1 MARDNYRALFV
12 IYGDRR
18 FRRISLILLSLLIA
32 AAAIFVLAPQA
43 KAGLHTSLFV
53 LQILDSP
60 LKPQSWI
67 TKEPLRDQ
75 VTYPTPRGEGV
86 ADVYRIPGDG
96 RRAAVLLFL
105 GANAAGRDDTDVIK
119 LGDALAR
126 AGFVVMLH
134 WSSTMGLQS
143 NIDPNEIESLVWA
156 FQYLR
161 SREFVDQGRAG
172 MGGFSVGGS
181 LAIVA
186 AADPRIRNH
195 VVFINSLGAYYDAQD
210 LFLQI
215 ASGNSFYEGHQEPWE
230 VDQLTRLV
238 FANEMIESL
247 ERPAERELL
256 EFRFLRNGGVA
267 ESTLV
272 DLSDHAQIVWR
283 LLERPTLEEAGALFQ
298 NLPTEFRQQVAGI
311 SPSSHVADLQAR
323 VMVMHDEGDLLI
335 PVGETRRLAAA
346 LQGRGDFRYTETR
359 IFDHVRP
366 GGGGDFWLLVTE
378 AAKLYWHMYDI
389 IRVAT

>member
-1 MARDNYRALFV
+1 MAHTNSRALIVKF
-12 IYGDRR
+12 GGRQ
-18 FRRISLILLSLLIA
+18 FRRISLITLSLLVLSI
-32 AAAIFVLAPQA
+32 AIFVLAPPA
-43 KAGLHTSLFV
+43 KAVLHTSLFV
-53 LQILDSP
+53 LQILDAP
-60 LKPQSWI
+60 LKPQSWV
-67 TKEPLRDQ
+67 TKEPLREQ
-75 VTYPTPRGEGV
+75 ITYPTPHGEGV

-105 GANAAGRDDTDVIK
+105 GANAAGRDDTDVVK

-134 WSSTMGLQS
+134 WSPTMGLQS

-156 FQYLR
+156 FQHLR
-161 SREFVDQGRAG
+161 SRDFVDHSRAG

-186 AADPRIRNH
+186 AADPRIRDH
-195 VVFINSLGAYYDAQD
+195 VVFINSFGAYYDAQD

-247 ERPAERELL
+247 EDPAERELL
-256 EFRFLRNGGVA
+256 ESQFLRNGDVA
-267 ESTLV
+267 GSALV
-272 DLSDHAQIVWR
+272 DLSDHAQIVWS
-283 LLERPTLEEAGALFQ
+283 LLDRPTLEEAGALFQ
-298 NLPTEFRQQVAGI
+298 NLPTEFRKQVAGI

-323 VMVMHDEGDLLI
+323 LMVMHDEGDSLI
-335 PVGETRRLAAA
+335 PVGETRRLASA
-346 LQGRGDFRYTETR
+346 LQERGDFRYTETR

-366 GGGGDFWLLVTE
+366 GGGGDFWMLITE
-378 AAKLYWHMYDI
+378 AAKLYWHMYGI

>member
-1 MARDNYRALFV
+1 MARDNYRTLLIKF
-12 IYGDRR
+12 GGRR
-18 FRRISLILLSLLIA
+18 FRRISLILLSLLVA
-32 AAAIFVLAPQA
+32 TAAIFVLAPPA

-53 LQILDSP
+53 LQILDAP
-60 LKPQSWI
+60 VKPQSWV
-67 TKEPLRDQ
+67 TKEPLREQ

-86 ADVYRIPGDG
+86 ADIYRIPGDE
-96 RRAAVLLFL
+96 RRAAVLIFL

-126 AGFVVMLH
+126 AGFAVMLH
-134 WSSTMGLQS
+134 WSPTMGLQS

-156 FQYLR
+156 FQHLR
-161 SREFVDQGRAG
+161 SREFVDQRRAG

-181 LAIVA
+181 LAMVA
-186 AADPRIRNH
+186 AADPRIRDH
-195 VVFINSLGAYYDAQD
+195 VVFINSFGAYYDAQD

-215 ASGNSFYEGHQEPWE
+215 ASSNSFYEGHHEPWE

-238 FANEMIESL
+238 FTNEMIESL
-247 ERPAERELL
+247 EHPAERELL
-256 EFRFLRNGGVA
+256 EFRFLRNGDVV
-267 ESTLV
+267 ESALV
-272 DLSDHAQIVWR
+272 DMSDHAQIVWR
-283 LLERPTLEEAGALFQ
+283 LLEGPTLEEAGALFE
-298 NLPTEFRQQVAGI
+298 NLPPEFRQQMVGI

-323 VMVMHDEGDLLI
+323 VMVLHDEGDLLI

-346 LQGRGDFRYTETR
+346 LQERGDFRYTETR

-366 GGGGDFWLLVTE
+366 GEGGDFWLLIAE
-378 AAKLYWHMYDI
+378 AAKLYWHMYGI